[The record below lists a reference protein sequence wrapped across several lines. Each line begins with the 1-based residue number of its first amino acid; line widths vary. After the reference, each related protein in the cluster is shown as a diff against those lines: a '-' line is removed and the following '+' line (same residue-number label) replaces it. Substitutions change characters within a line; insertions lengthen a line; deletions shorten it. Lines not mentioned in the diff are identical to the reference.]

1 MKKLA
6 WLLAAAVPMLL
17 APGCSSSPSAAKGG
31 AEVKTNNVTGTVSTM
46 LSSPLQSSY
55 NAALR
60 TVDDMKYTTT
70 KKALDAMKG
79 VINAKTAD
87 GTTVDIT
94 LEKKGETL
102 TDLAV
107 SAGPT
112 KTDVARAVVTRIQ
125 ERTR

>member
-6 WLLAAAVPMLL
+6 WLLAAVPMLM
-17 APGCSSSPSAAKGG
+17 AAGCSSSPSAAKGG
-31 AEVKTNNVTGTVSTM
+31 AEVRTNNVTGTVSTM
-46 LSSPLQSSY
+46 LSSSLQSSY

-60 TVDDMKYTTT
+60 AVDDMKYTTT
-70 KKALDAMKG
+70 RKALDAMKG

-94 LEKKGETL
+94 LEKKGAEL

-112 KTDVARAVVTRIQ
+112 ETDIAKTLVTEIQ